1 MTAATTDTQTSGAGS
16 SSHAA
21 EVAGQSDITPDAS
34 SEGKSLLHYRNLGN
48 RIRLQMLMWLWI
60 WIQLPGRTPPL
71 LRLKLIFLLPMR
83 WMFPLATLGAL
94 IPIISN
100 FKRHSVIP
108 LHHTLF
114 ASQPHPST
122 LTLLTWHNHISSSQ
136 LHPHTL
142 SPSQLLH
149 PRSHINQYPT
159 ILSLIS
165 SQDSNHCTKSH
176 HLVNIHHLN
185 TYCFL
190 LISLLSVSNL

>member
-1 MTAATTDTQTSGAGS
+1 MTATTDTQTSGAGS

-21 EVAGQSDITPDAS
+21 EVAGQS
-34 SEGKSLLHYRNLGN
+34 EGKSLLHYLNLGH

-60 WIQLPGRTPPL
+60 WIQLLGRTPPL
-71 LRLKLIFLLPMR
+71 LQLRLIFLLPMR
-83 WMFPLATLGAL
+83 WMFPLATYLLATLGAL

-100 FKRHSVIP
+100 FKRHSVLP
-108 LHHTLF
+108 LHHALF
-114 ASQPHPST
+114 ASQSHPST
-122 LTLLTWHNHISSSQ
+122 LTSLALHNRVSSSQ
-136 LHPHTL
+136 LHPHSL
-142 SPSQLLH
+142 SPSHLLH

-176 HLVNIHHLN
+176 HLVDIHHLN